1 MLRNFMAISSKV
13 WIRRQIAGW
22 EKLQPLPILRRMG
35 HSGIDTRNELFFSV
49 NETTRGCN
57 AWVPHPL
64 RFSKGA
70 GLDSTSTTIVLTH
83 RLLSPTLSLR
93 GHSLGLFI
101 PPSCHPEPA
110 PFAGDGS
117 AFSVN
122 ETTLGCRILCAFQ
135 RVR

>member
-49 NETTRGCN
+49 NETTSGCN

-70 GLDSTSTTIVLTH
+70 GLDSTSTAIGLTH

-110 PFAGDGS
+110 PLRLNDLLFRSSRDLS
-117 AFSVN
+117 
-122 ETTLGCRILCAFQ
+122 
-135 RVR
+135 